1 MKSGMYNREIFW
13 PDDLEEAVQDFFSR
27 KMTICRTEHYDQR
40 AQEYGVNK
48 GAYRTALSGKAIE
61 VTVSGGCIVK
71 AVTRVSNRKKEGQD
85 MIFPIS
91 FCWDPYLETFVAI
104 VKTVWENNSEDHHP
118 TKDIKKYVQS

>member
-1 MKSGMYNREIFW
+1 
-13 PDDLEEAVQDFFSR
+13 
-27 KMTICRTEHYDQR
+27 
-40 AQEYGVNK
+40 
-48 GAYRTALSGKAIE
+48 
-61 VTVSGGCIVK
+61 
-71 AVTRVSNRKKEGQD
+71 

>member
-27 KMTICRTEHYDQR
+27 KMTIC
-40 AQEYGVNK
+40 
-48 GAYRTALSGKAIE
+48 
-61 VTVSGGCIVK
+61 
-71 AVTRVSNRKKEGQD
+71 RVSNRKKEGQD